1 MATRRVT
8 PDREKATAQVAP
20 RSSGAVLFWAAVGT
34 GALLLAATTY
44 LRWIASDDFRASD
57 PGPDPYKYLW
67 VLRSVEA
74 VSVLFV
80 LGFAWRCL
88 MRPLIRERQFT
99 FDGKLLLGLMIAYVV
114 DPSFNAFN
122 HAFAMNAHS
131 VNLGAWG
138 NQIPFFTAPGQG
150 RLAEALLW
158 AAPLYVY
165 CGIAAAMLGGK
176 GLDLMR
182 RRLPGASTVGLYFTL
197 YLAFVVGDFIFEFC
211 LFVLPQLYVFP
222 GVKRDLSLFA
232 GTLHQFPVYHSIFAG
247 VFAGS
252 ITWLRDSR
260 DDTGRSAIE
269 RGADHLSRRARGTL
283 SFLAITG
290 FATMAA
296 LFGYFLPFS
305 YASMSADTYID
316 LPSYLSTG
324 AYCGDRGRPECP
336 AQYLNRLQQQA
347 KEKK

>member
-1 MATRRVT
+1 MAATRISSAS
-8 PDREKATAQVAP
+8 REAVVQSAP
-20 RSSGAVLFWAAVGT
+20 RSSGAVKFWATIGA
-34 GALLLAATTY
+34 GALLLAVTTY
-44 LRWIASDDFRASD
+44 VRWFASSDFHSAE
-57 PGPDPYKYLW
+57 PGPDDYKYLW
-67 VLRSVEA
+67 ILRSVE
-74 VSVLFV
+74 VISVLFV
-80 LGFAWRCL
+80 LGFAWFCL
-88 MRPLIRERQFT
+88 ARPLIRERRFT

-114 DPSFNAFN
+114 DPTFNAFN

-131 VNLGAWG
+131 VNFGAWG

-150 RLAEALLW
+150 QLAEALLW

-182 RRLPGASTVGLYFTL
+182 RRFPAASTVGLYFAL
-197 YLAFVVGDFIFEFC
+197 YLAFVGGDFVFEFC

-222 GVKRDLSLFA
+222 GVNGHLSLFA
-232 GTLHQFPVYHSIFAG
+232 GTLHQFPIYHSVFAG
-247 VFAGS
+247 LFAGS

-260 DDTGRSAIE
+260 DDSGRSAIE

-305 YASMSADTYID
+305 YASMSADTYTN

-324 AYCGDRGRPECP
+324 AFCGDRGKPECP
-336 AQYLNRLQQQA
+336 AQYLNHLQQQA